1 MSDDYFNV
9 SGTDR
14 SDRPGEIFVWCRAD
28 GRADYALVETGF
40 AVSAAD
46 VRPPGIQVGQFSVT
60 FRLPADCAVDS
71 LIVTTDKNAEQLL
84 SDVAVTRC
92 S

>member
-1 MSDDYFNV
+1 MTGDYFNV

-14 SDRPGEIFVWCRAD
+14 SDQPRDIFVWCRAN
-28 GRADYALVETGF
+28 GRADYALVETGH
-40 AVSAAD
+40 AVGAAD
-46 VRPPGIQVGQFSVT
+46 VRPPGIEVGQFSVT

-71 LIVTTDKNAEQLL
+71 LIVTSDKNAEQLL
-84 SDVAVTRC
+84 SGVAVTRC